1 MKKNINKIISICC
14 IILICIS
21 LMGGKKLNDWTS
33 NQNKLHQIAELA
45 REIGLEEDNPI
56 IQEASF
62 LWYTELEEIK
72 ILANVISFEAN
83 CCTDRHQQLVAAVVL
98 NRKNSNK
105 FPNTIKEVITQENQ
119 YNPSY
124 IKNLPNYL
132 TADDNMKKCFV
143 NAIKTY
149 CGKVECP
156 DNVLFQSNYPEL
168 GYGYYEVIEV
178 DTPYFKSTTYFAY
191 G

>member
-1 MKKNINKIISICC
+1 MKKIINKIIWICVL
-14 IILICIS
+14 IFICI
-21 LMGGKKLNDWTS
+21 LTIGANKKNTWTS
-33 NQNKLHQIAELA
+33 TQNKLHEIAELA

-83 CCTDRHQQLVAAVVL
+83 CCTDRHQQLVAAIVL

-105 FPNTIKEVITQENQ
+105 FPNTIKEVIIQENQ

-132 TADDNMKKCFV
+132 TADDDMKKCFV
-143 NAIKTY
+143 NAIKAY
-149 CGKVECP
+149 RGEVECP

-168 GYGYYEVIEV
+168 GSGYYEVIEV

>member
-1 MKKNINKIISICC
+1 MKKIKNKIIFIC
-14 IILICIS
+14 IIIIFYS
-21 LMGGKKLNDWTS
+21 FAVGATTKDEWTPT
-33 NQNKLHQIAELA
+33 QYKLHQIAELA

-124 IKNLPNYL
+124 VRNLPNYL
-132 TADDNMKKCFV
+132 IADDNMKKCFI
-143 NAIKTY
+143 NAIKAY
-149 CGKVECP
+149 CGEVECP

-178 DTPYFKSTTYFAY
+178 NTPYFKSTTYFAY